1 VRRTASGRCTTAT
14 AGLATTLV
22 IAGTAGRLDRG
33 FPAREEPELPG
44 DGSPLRRN
52 TAMISVVTHVPLK
65 EGTEREWDT
74 VMLARMNA
82 AKKQPGW
89 VGGQLL
95 RSPNGRVI
103 IGTWESRADWERWHH
118 SREFRKTRRQLD
130 GMTDGPTDPGWHEVV
145 AEVRKGR
152 SKGRPK
158 SHRRATTKAGR

>member
-1 VRRTASGRCTTAT
+1 MHDGDGEPGNYPRHRRDGS
-14 AGLATTLV
+14 
-22 IAGTAGRLDRG
+22 RLDRG

-65 EGTEREWDT
+65 EGTAREWNT

-103 IGTWESRADWERWHH
+103 IGTWQSRADWERWHH

-145 AEVRKGR
+145 AEVRKGP
-152 SKGRPK
+152 SKWRPK
-158 SHRRATTKAGR
+158 SHGRATTKAGQ